1 MITRMTSMSLVAL
14 GSVATAV
21 LAAGPTRLPA
31 QIAAEDIKAGL
42 YVVEPLH
49 TRVQFTLSH
58 MGFTDW
64 YGDFAG
70 ISGTLQLDPARPS
83 ASRVDITIPVASVST
98 TSAKVDGE
106 LKEPAWFGASQY
118 PDIRFVSDKVVPTGT
133 STAKIY
139 GTLTFHGVSKP
150 IVLET
155 AFHGAGI
162 NPIDKSYNVGF
173 NATTSLKRSDFGVAA
188 YVPLIGDE
196 VTLRIS
202 AAFVPKS

>member
-1 MITRMTSMSLVAL
+1 MNVRMLSLSLIAFAGV
-14 GSVATAV
+14 GTAV
-21 LAAGPTRLPA
+21 VAAGPVP
-31 QIAAEDIKAGL
+31 QPVKIAPKDVRSGSYA
-42 YVVEPLH
+42 VEPLH

-70 ISGTLQLDPARPS
+70 VSGTLQLDPTKPS
-83 ASRVDITIPVASVST
+83 ASKVEITIPVASVST

-106 LKEPAWFGASQY
+106 LKEAAWFGAAQY
-118 PDIRFVSDKVVPTGT
+118 PEIRFVSDRVVPAGA
-133 STAKIY
+133 SAAKIY

-150 IVLET
+150 IMLEA
-155 AFHGAGI
+155 AFHGAGV
-162 NPIDKSYNVGF
+162 NPIDKSYTVGF
-173 NATTSLKRSDFGVAA
+173 NATGTLKRSDYGVAA

-202 AAFVPKS
+202 AAFVPKP